1 VLPSSGPVVGS
12 TGPNA
17 HRLPE
22 FIYAKVCE
30 QKKDR
35 WEIAAAAVMSA

>member
-1 VLPSSGPVVGS
+1 MKCPAQYED
-12 TGPNA
+12 A